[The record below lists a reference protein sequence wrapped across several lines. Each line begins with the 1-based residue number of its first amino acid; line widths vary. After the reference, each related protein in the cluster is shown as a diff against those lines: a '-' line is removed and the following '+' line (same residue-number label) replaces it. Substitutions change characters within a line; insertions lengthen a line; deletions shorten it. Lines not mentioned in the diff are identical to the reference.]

1 MDFTASGGSLATK
14 TVAGITGLGVSGGV
28 TGEIG
33 LGQSITISFDQAQY
47 VNSLS
52 LAQLYTAGNYS
63 DGADEVAAITIL
75 GDFGSQTFTLTAS
88 EATSATWTGFGSVI
102 NLDPAVNNSG
112 ALWQLINPFGDLAIS
127 SIVLSAAD
135 SLAGAG
141 STNSD
146 YGFHSMENH
155 GHPDSRSGLAA
166 RLRPARPDRA
176 APPRRQLIS
185 ASASRTPPPHR
196 EHPARRRFSYRSMNG
211 IHTCAVY
218 QSAERSVS

>member
-1 MDFTASGGSLATK
+1 MRNLTTIALLLAALLLLPAGASAYSITVDNYAGLSGVDFTASGGSLATK

-63 DGADEVAAITIL
+63 DGADEVAAITVL
-75 GDFGSQTFTLTAS
+75 GGFGSRTFTLTAS
-88 EATSATWTGFGSVI
+88 EATSATWTGFGSVL

-146 YGFHSMENH
+146 YGFHSMETTATPIP
-155 GHPDSRSGLAA
+155 GAVWLLGSGL
-166 RLRPARPDRA
+166 LG
-176 APPRRQLIS
+176 LIGL
-185 ASASRTPPPHR
+185 
-196 EHPARRRFSYRSMNG
+196 RRRISN
-211 IHTCAVY
+211 
-218 QSAERSVS
+218 